1 MVTDRRG
8 HRLSSHPIMVAAG
21 RDADVTANDLYALL
35 PELERFHAR
44 FGRFFPRSESRSW
57 SLKYL
62 FGLTLPIERKNVE
75 NIAEQVGAPP
85 RKLQEFLSD
94 SPWDGEGCIDEL
106 QRFVGELMGASNGVL
121 ILDET
126 GFPKKGIWS
135 AGVARQ
141 YSGTLGRV
149 DNCQVGVFLNYATA
163 HGHTLVDRRLY
174 VPEKWFGLE
183 WEARRERASLPG
195 DLRFRTKIELGAEM
209 LEAAKNRTHLRYQW
223 VTGDALYG
231 DSHDLRQAVE
241 EQDKWYCFEVS
252 STAEVWSREPNWQVP
267 ESGKVGRPRT
277 RKLPSADSP
286 AAMTVAGLTATL
298 PEAEWIRHRV
308 TEGSKGPRE
317 YEFCRVRVIEKRHKQ
332 PGSWGWMMVRRPV
345 GCRDPKE
352 FKHYLSNAPETV
364 ALPEMA
370 WVGCLRW
377 TIEQD
382 FELAK
387 GELGLDH
394 YEVTKYRGWHHHVT
408 LAMLALAFLKS
419 VQRRWGEKWHGRLGA
434 GSTPTPGDRPAS
446 RGVDTGAHHRLVGA
460 SAAPKAGGSGLP
472 PRAMAA

>member
-1 MVTDRRG
+1 MVTCRRS
-8 HRLSSHPIMVAAG
+8 HRPSIDPIMVADG
-21 RDADVTANDLYALL
+21 RASGVTDDDLYALL

-44 FGRFFPRSESRSW
+44 FGRFFPRSESRAW

-149 DNCQVGVFLNYATA
+149 DNCQVGVFLSYATA

-174 VPEKWFGLE
+174 VPEKWFGPE
-183 WEARRERASLPG
+183 WEGRRKRASLPG
-195 DLRFRTKIELGAEM
+195 ELSFRTKVELGAEM
-209 LEAAKNRTHLRYQW
+209 LEGARGRAHLRYQW

-231 DSHDLRQAVE
+231 DNHDLRQVVE
-241 EQDKWYCFEVS
+241 EQSKWYCFEVS
-252 STAEVWSREPNWQVP
+252 SDAMVWSTEPNWQVP
-267 ESGKVGRPRT
+267 MGGKLGRPRT
-277 RKLPSADSP
+277 RKLPTASSP
-286 AAMTVAGLTATL
+286 ASMTVAELTATL
-298 PEAEWIRHRV
+298 PETEWIRHRV
-308 TEGSKGPRE
+308 TEGAKGPRE
-317 YEFCRVRVIEKRHKQ
+317 YEFVRVRVVEKRHRR

-394 YEVTKYRGWHHHVT
+394 YEVTKHLGWYHHVT

-419 VQRRWGEKWHGRLGA
+419 VQRRWGEKWHLGHRA
-434 GSTPTPGDRPAS
+434 GSPATPGGRAAS
-446 RGVDTGAHHRLVGA
+446 RGVDAGPRDHLVGEPA
-460 SAAPKAGGSGLP
+460 TPEAGGAVLP
-472 PRAMAA
+472 LGTLAA

>member
-1 MVTDRRG
+1 MVTSGRG
-8 HRLSSHPIMVAAG
+8 HRPSFDPIMVAAG
-21 RDADVTANDLYALL
+21 RDSNVTDDDLYALL

-44 FGRFFPRSESRSW
+44 FGGFFPRSESRRW

-94 SPWDGEGCIDEL
+94 SPWNEEGCIDEL

-126 GFPKKGIWS
+126 GFPKKGVWS

-149 DNCQVGVFLNYATA
+149 DNCQIGVFLNYATM

-174 VPEKWFGLE
+174 VPEKWFE
-183 WEARRERASLPG
+183 PESEARRKRASLPG
-195 DLRFRTKIELGAEM
+195 ELRFATKIELGAEM
-209 LEAAKNRTHLRYQW
+209 LKAAHLRAHLRYQW

-241 EQDKWYCFEVS
+241 EQSKWYCFEVS
-252 STAEVWSREPNWQVP
+252 SDAQVWSSEPDWQVP
-267 ESGKVGRPRT
+267 EGGKLGRPRT
-277 RKLPSADSP
+277 RKLPTPDSP
-286 AAMTVAGLTATL
+286 AAVTVAELTATL
-298 PEAEWIRHRV
+298 PEADWIRHRV
-308 TEGSKGPRE
+308 TEGAKGPRE
-317 YEFCRVRVIEKRHKQ
+317 YEFVRVRVIEKRHKQ

-419 VQRRWGEKWHGRLGA
+419 VQRRWGEKWHLGDGA
-434 GSTPTPGDRPAS
+434 RSASAPRSSPAT
-446 RGVDTGAHHRLVGA
+446 RGVDAGARDRLVGETT
-460 SAAPKAGGSGLP
+460 APKEGGSALP
-472 PRAMAA
+472 LGAVAA